1 MTDAICA
8 ICQQEFN
15 ECTNSIHVNCD
26 CKETFTC
33 CSNSYHSKCIFKLF
47 NSQLITTIMR
57 IAKCPLCRKYIEQDS
72 KIVMTSNDYITEL
85 EESIIDYDLQVHS
98 YKNKVD
104 ESNEKHLKL
113 IDLCDDIMET
123 NNKKVINLMEE
134 HAKDIEDM
142 KSIREQLAHNLR
154 LALDTM
160 KHLLEENKSQ
170 RCEIAILE
178 AEKDGIKS
186 LIQKK
191 NSTIYDSNSVI
202 DILTTTKLNKE
213 IQTEVSDED
222 LLKGVAC

>member
-15 ECTNSIHVNCD
+15 ECTNLIHVNCD
-26 CKETFTC
+26 CKETFAC
-33 CSNSYHSKCIFKLF
+33 CSNSYHSRCIFKLF

-57 IAKCPLCRKYIEQDS
+57 IVKCPLCRKYIDQDS
-72 KIVMTSNDYITEL
+72 KLPMTSNDYITEL
-85 EESIIDYDLQVHS
+85 EESVIDFDLQVHS
-98 YKNKVD
+98 YKKKVD
-104 ESNEKHLKL
+104 ESTEKHMKL
-113 IDLCDDIMET
+113 VNLCDNIMNDHT
-123 NNKKVINLMEE
+123 
-134 HAKDIEDM
+134 KDIEDM

-154 LALDTM
+154 VALDTM

-202 DILTTTKLNKE
+202 DILTTTKFNKE
-213 IQTEVSDED
+213 IQTDVNED
-222 LLKGVAC
+222 DFKRGVIC